1 MSNKF
6 VDDLSAMKRMTNQA
20 LLSLAE
26 KASAH
31 GETFEH
37 FQRASIRRGLSAF
50 LRHAGTA
57 DDVETD
63 AGHAF
68 VTVYALAERELL
80 TSLLGALSTPAAKGR
95 ELEIIQAMR
104 NGARIDEALATAGK
118 GEKKGDEKRQ
128 DIPAGNVI
136 ALRPRS
142 ATK

>member
-1 MSNKF
+1 MH
-6 VDDLSAMKRMTNQA
+6 DLADLKRLTDQA

-26 KASAH
+26 QASAQ
-31 GETFEH
+31 GKSLEH
-37 FQRASIRRGLSAF
+37 FHRASIRRGLSAF

-104 NGARIDEALATAGK
+104 NGARIDEALALTASSVK
-118 GEKKGDEKRQ
+118 VKDTEAATSN
-128 DIPAGNVI
+128 II
-136 ALRPRS
+136 HLPRRN
-142 ATK
+142 